1 MLSCGI
7 DACMDNAPIPYV
19 DPDLFTVAL
28 GPDIDFNVSD
38 HGGFQVYLLPVVN
51 KCVMRHTS

>member
-1 MLSCGI
+1 
-7 DACMDNAPIPYV
+7 MDNAPIPYV